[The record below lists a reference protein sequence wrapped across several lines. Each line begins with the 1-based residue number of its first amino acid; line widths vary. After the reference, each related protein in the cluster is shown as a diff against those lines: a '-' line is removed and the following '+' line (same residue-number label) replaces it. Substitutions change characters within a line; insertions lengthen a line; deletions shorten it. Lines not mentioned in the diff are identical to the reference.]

1 MSGIMEHNNMNKVFA
16 AIVRYIKQTDRVLIF
31 FSAVA
36 AIFGVVMVYSATL
49 FQATN
54 KGGGFSRTF
63 ITQIVLTAVGFV
75 IMIVV
80 SKIDYHSIAK
90 YWKFIAVVC
99 ILLFIATIVLGKE
112 RAGSADKSWLRFHG
126 FGIQPAEFIKVAF
139 VVTFAKHFDMV
150 KEDISNPKN
159 VLLLGVHAAVPIG
172 FIVLEK
178 DMGMALVFIVI
189 FLGMLFSTDLKLRY
203 FAGGGIG
210 LLIAAPFIWNKV
222 FGAGST
228 QQNRILALF
237 DPANPKFHEEMYQ
250 QNQGVA
256 AIASGELWGYG
267 LFNGPKTQSLAK
279 SALPER
285 QNDMLF
291 AVTGEELGF
300 VGCCLV
306 ILILTI
312 LLIRCI
318 VDSAH
323 SKDAMGSMICIGVF
337 SMFAVQIIINIGMDL
352 RVLPVIGIALP
363 LFYSGG
369 SSAVSSLLALG
380 LVLSV
385 YMHRKDLMFAGQNE

>member
-1 MSGIMEHNNMNKVFA
+1 MNKVFA
-16 AIVRYIKQTDRVLIF
+16 AIARYIRQTDRVLIF
-31 FSAVA
+31 FSACA
-36 AIFGVVMVYSATL
+36 AVYGVVMVYSATL
-49 FQATN
+49 YLASAN
-54 KGGGFSRTF
+54 SSGFSRTF

-75 IMIVV
+75 AMIVV
-80 SKIDYHSIAK
+80 SKIDYHAIAK
-90 YWKFIAVVC
+90 YWKFIAAVC
-99 ILLFIATIVLGKE
+99 VLLFIATLLFGQG
-112 RAGSADKSWLRFHG
+112 RAGSSDKSWLRFHG

-159 VLLLGVHAAVPIG
+159 VFLLGVHAAVPIG

-189 FLGMLFSTDLKLRY
+189 FLGMLFATDLKLRY
-203 FAGGGIG
+203 FAGGGIAC
-210 LLIAAPFIWNKV
+210 LIAAPLVWSKV

-237 DPANPKFHEEMYQ
+237 DPTNAKYAKDMFQ
-250 QNQGVA
+250 QNQGISA
-256 AIASGELWGYG
+256 LASGELWGYG
-267 LFNGPKTQSLAK
+267 LFNGPKTQSLTSA
-279 SALPER
+279 ALPER

-300 VGCCLV
+300 VGCCAIV
-306 ILILTI
+306 LILTI

-323 SKDAMGSMICIGVF
+323 SKDALGSMICIGVF
-337 SMFAVQIIINIGMDL
+337 SLFAVQIIINIGMDL
-352 RVLPVIGIALP
+352 RILPVIGIALP